1 MNLKPFPPASLTSLS
16 TLRPPSRYCG
26 LYPTTV
32 YNAFVTLC
40 RRNDIPVIRFHDL
53 RHSFA
58 TLMLESGE
66 IDIKT
71 VSNMLG
77 HAKVS
82 TTQEIYQH
90 VTPKMKE
97 DLSNVIESTFF
108 GI

>member
-1 MNLKPFPPASLTSLS
+1 
-16 TLRPPSRYCG
+16 
-26 LYPTTV
+26 
-32 YNAFVTLC
+32 
-40 RRNDIPVIRFHDL
+40 
-53 RHSFA
+53 
-58 TLMLESGE
+58 MLESGE